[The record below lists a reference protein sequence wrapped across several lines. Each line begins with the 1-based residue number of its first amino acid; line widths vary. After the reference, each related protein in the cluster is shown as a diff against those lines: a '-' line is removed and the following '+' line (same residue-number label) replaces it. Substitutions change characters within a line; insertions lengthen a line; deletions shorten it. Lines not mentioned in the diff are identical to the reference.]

1 MLRKLCASC
10 ICFMKKKLLLVGMLA
25 LALLSNA
32 AAQADADSAARE
44 YNNRFIIIQKSFNTI
59 KAKIAAEFPKIDPLF
74 FPLADSAFVF
84 SQSEKFK
91 PERRLLYA
99 NTLLRYTSIVYNN
112 ATDDEMAKG
121 KLNDGFKYFLLLTE
135 WDCKNVLSQ
144 NIRLYRKFTLSYAA
158 LIPDDKVCEQ
168 FIVEYSKENP
178 TEVLR
183 YAAQFGQR
191 SFAMNIIDSMAIAAP
206 DLVKKYLYSENDVS
220 YNIVRSKAPA
230 SKYLLGVY
238 RNYGQRSN
246 AYLLAYNVL
255 KNEFSMDA
263 ADSIGDNNQELFK
276 LLVSNM
282 KQPDAFGKHSVYQVL
297 ENYAIEQVR
306 KTNDISL
313 NGTGYAVSEYFKALN
328 GDDLF
333 SIMVYGHR
341 ELTLQGFTNLLG
353 AVKRRIYNPYTYQF
367 ISSINPARL
376 KQFLA
381 FCERNDKLDAILQ
394 MVDGKSL
401 NYLYQLM
408 SQTEIPS
415 LQPDFTVTDSA
426 DIQQL
431 LRSRLP
437 ETNLSAALNRTQ
449 KTEPDKDPIPTKVVK
464 EPEPE
469 LPKPEPVKQLND
481 AVVEADVVPL
491 KPFSL
496 RLSDKER
503 TMLSLKKNIVHAL
516 KEIPQFIQEN
526 YAEEL
531 LIYAAKQEPD
541 EVFKRFDAY
550 KTKYFA
556 TKILETAGKA
566 SPTSMKRYIYNASH
580 PISMLLEKSNDTVI
594 KQIMKMPSMVGYQ
607 SKAYSLMDAIVK
619 KRLTPSQ
626 AENICNS
633 PQCMFKELVAIAK
646 QKEYI
651 GRYSVERDLT
661 DFSLRFLREI
671 NDIIALNEA
680 EPFKIVENFS
690 QEEIYFLMVYGREE
704 VVTGSFNGLF
714 LRLKN
719 KMKSENIVSLL
730 DKVNQNRFRTF
741 ISMCGTYGKLD
752 EVLAELSA
760 EQRDSLL
767 VQFIRLAKDGNNNDG
782 VEIAEAINNIKD
794 RNALLVLHQQIKT
807 EYQNAERDSNNIL
820 LAVYGVLASLVDGN
834 AVTENAW
841 FNTLSKQIKLPA
853 VSQLPAKNLI
863 AEKEKCV
870 EQMYFYNDIDGRE
883 SFNNFINTF
892 KVLPAWRTEDK
903 GSFVIV
909 KSIEGNSVE
918 IYANKP
924 EYETNGQDAI
934 NDLLK
939 ANGLKPTVV
948 IHRGHSFHTTA
959 TLQNVDEH
967 VKLLLV
973 GSCGGFYKLSSAI
986 DNAPD
991 AHIIATKQI
1000 GTKNVNDPIL
1010 LSLNEF
1016 IRNGKNIVWKDFWEQ
1031 MRQKIGSNPH
1041 FADYVPPHQNLKSLF
1056 SRAYFTLLG
1065 V

>member
-1 MLRKLCASC
+1 
-10 ICFMKKKLLLVGMLA
+10 MKRKLLLLGMLA
-25 LALLSNA
+25 LAWASNA
-32 AAQADADSAARE
+32 MAQSDADSVERE
-44 YNNRFIIIQKSFNTI
+44 YNNRFLMIHKSFNTI
-59 KAKIAAEFPKIDPLF
+59 KAKIAAEFPKIDPQF
-74 FPLADSAFVF
+74 FPLADSAFAF
-84 SQSEKFK
+84 SQKEIFTPEK
-91 PERRLLYA
+91 RLLYA
-99 NTLLRYTSIVYNN
+99 NTLLRFADVIYNY

-121 KLNDGFKYFLLLTE
+121 KFNDGLKYFFLLTE
-135 WDCKNVLSQ
+135 WDSKHVLES
-144 NIRLYRKFTLSYAA
+144 NIRLYRKFTLNYAA

-168 FIVEYSKENP
+168 FIVDYAKESP
-178 TEVLR
+178 TDVLR
-183 YAAQFGQR
+183 YASQFGQR
-191 SFAMNIIDSMAIAAP
+191 NFAMNIIDSMAITAP
-206 DLVKKYLYSENDVS
+206 DLVKKYLYTENDVS

-230 SKYLLGVY
+230 SKYLLQVY

-255 KNEFSMDA
+255 KNQFSMDA
-263 ADSIGDNNQELFK
+263 ADSIGDNHVELFK

-282 KQPDAFGKHSVYQVL
+282 KQPDAIAKHSVYQVL
-297 ENYAIEQVR
+297 ENFSIEQVR

-313 NGTGYAVSEYFKALN
+313 NGTGYAVSEYFKTFN
-328 GDDLF
+328 SEDLF

-353 AVKRRIYNPYTYQF
+353 AVKRRIYNPYNFQF

-381 FCERNDKLDAILQ
+381 FCERNNKLDVILQ
-394 MVDGKSL
+394 MVDGRSL
-401 NYLYQLM
+401 NYLYQIM
-408 SQTEIPS
+408 SQSEVPN
-415 LQPDFTVTDSA
+415 LQPEFGVTDSA
-426 DIQQL
+426 DIQL
-431 LRSRLP
+431 LISSRLS
-437 ETNLSAALNRTQ
+437 ETKFSTALTRTQ
-449 KTEPDKDPIPTKVVK
+449 KSESDKDSLPVNVVK
-464 EPEPE
+464 ESIIDTSFTEPS
-469 LPKPEPVKQLND
+469 LQAND
-481 AVVEADVVPL
+481 AIAGVEIAPI
-491 KPFSL
+491 KPISL
-496 RLSDKER
+496 RLSEKEK
-503 TMLSLKKNIVHAL
+503 TILSLKKNIVHAL
-516 KEIPQFIQEN
+516 KELPQFLHED
-526 YAEEL
+526 YAEEF

-550 KTKYFA
+550 KTKFFA
-556 TKILETAGKA
+556 TKVLEVAGKA
-566 SPTSMKRYIYNASH
+566 SPTSMKRYIYNSSH
-580 PISMLLEKSNDTVI
+580 PISLLLEKSNDTVI
-594 KQIMKMPSMVGYQ
+594 KEIMKMPSRVGYQ

-646 QKEYI
+646 QKDYI
-651 GRYSVERDLT
+651 GWYSVERDLT
-661 DFSLRFLREI
+661 DFCLRFLREI
-671 NDIIALNEA
+671 NDNIAFNEM
-680 EPFKIVENFS
+680 EPFKIIENFS

-704 VVTGSFNGLF
+704 VVTGSFNGLY

-719 KMKSENIVSLL
+719 KMSGENVVSLL
-730 DKVNQNRFRTF
+730 KKVNHNRFRTF

-752 EVLAELSA
+752 EVLAELTTQ
-760 EQRDSLL
+760 QRDTLL
-767 VQFIRLAKDGNNNDG
+767 VQFVRLSEDGNNNDG
-782 VEIAEAINNIKD
+782 VEIAEAINNVKD
-794 RNALLVLHQQIKT
+794 RSALLVLHQQIKN
-807 EYQNAERDSNNIL
+807 EYQKAERDSNNIL

-841 FNTLSKQIKLPA
+841 FNALSKQIKLPA

-863 AEKEKCV
+863 SEKEKCV
-870 EQMYFYNDIDGRE
+870 EQMYFYNDVDGRE

-892 KVLPAWRTEDK
+892 KVLPPWRIEDR

-948 IHRGHSFHTTA
+948 IHRGHSFHTNA

-986 DNAPD
+986 DNAPE

-1031 MRQKIGSNPH
+1031 MRQKIGTNPH